1 MAETALRTRWLTGV
15 GVLSLAAL
23 LATAPPPRAAAQTA
37 DPQQQKIGET
47 VVTAENIDYDLGKRQ
62 VIASGNVVLVSDA
75 SRMTA
80 DKMTVQMTPA
90 RDLDWAKCEGKVFIE
105 KKVEDG
111 TTRTATGDTLDYSE
125 TNQTA
130 VLSGGVKA
138 LLGSPRLAK
147 PAEVTGS
154 KIDMD
159 LKSNFNVV
167 HRSPTAQAKV
177 HVDPKGEPGKPTPEP
192 IDLVGDKI
200 EMKGETQEYVATG
213 QPAMIRPSSKLR
225 ARTIRFTVD
234 PATNDVKTAYAE
246 KDVVYDA
253 QDAMGKL
260 THVTADRGEFHRDI
274 NELVMTGMVVASIKE
289 PGEERPTVYQ
299 GGKFTHN
306 TNTGQSRL
314 IGTPG
319 MPASVITPR
328 GKFAGKDEKPEPGD
342 KKPDPKKPD
351 DKKPAGGQKS

>member
-1 MAETALRTRWLTGV
+1 V
-15 GVLSLAAL
+15 GLAATATL
-23 LATAPPPRAAAQTA
+23 LIAGPLPRAAGQTA

-111 TTRTATGDTLDYSE
+111 TTRTATGQTLDYSE

-138 LLGSPRLAK
+138 LLGSPRLLR

-154 KIDMD
+154 RIDMD
-159 LKSNFNVV
+159 LKANFNVV
-167 HRSPTAQAKV
+167 HRSPEAQAKV
-177 HVDPKGEPGKPTPEP
+177 HVEPRGEQGKPTPEP
-192 IDLVGDKI
+192 IDLLGDKI
-200 EMKGETQEYVATG
+200 EMKGETQEYVSSG
-213 QPAMIRPSSKLR
+213 KPSMIRPTSTLR
-225 ARTIRFTVD
+225 ARTIRFTVE
-234 PATNDVKTAYAE
+234 PSTNDVKTAFAE
-246 KDVVYDA
+246 KDVIYDA
-253 QDAMGKL
+253 RDAMGKL
-260 THVTADRGEFHRDI
+260 THVTADHGEFHRDI

-289 PGEERPTVYQ
+289 PDEERPTVYQ
-299 GGKFTHN
+299 GGKFVHN
-306 TNTGQSRL
+306 TATGQSRL

-319 MPASVITPR
+319 MPATVITPR
-328 GKFAGKDEKPEPGD
+328 GKLAGKEEP
-342 KKPDPKKPD
+342 KAPADPKKPD
-351 DKKPAGGQKS
+351 EKKPAGGAGKS